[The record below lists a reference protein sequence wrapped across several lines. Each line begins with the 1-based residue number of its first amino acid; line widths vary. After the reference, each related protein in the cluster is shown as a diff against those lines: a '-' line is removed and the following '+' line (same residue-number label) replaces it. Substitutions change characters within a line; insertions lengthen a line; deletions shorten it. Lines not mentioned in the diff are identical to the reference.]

1 MNSEYFWWFLDIYR
15 TTQVANRLH
24 TWNAVPFVAFE
35 SIKQISTRSCPQS
48 VMSACLSVQ
57 NVFDFWPL
65 PGHTYQAHHGEG
77 GVGVGVCQK
86 SVFHARAHFCQDII
100 PWDLFVYAIFCV
112 ASPLPLVAVIFH
124 FDFLYLPPSSLP
136 HLAHSQLF
144 FIVANPEASRLVNCV
159 QRGAAYACVG
169 SLGPQIT
176 SFWIIM
182 ENIKWMSR
190 PFIFI
195 TKLCSLHQI
204 YYTQLEHFARFVRY

>member
-77 GVGVGVCQK
+77 GVGVCQK

-112 ASPLPLVAVIFH
+112 ASPLALVAVIFH

-136 HLAHSQLF
+136 RFGPLSIVFYSCQPRGQSPGQLR
-144 FIVANPEASRLVNCV
+144 PE
-159 QRGAAYACVG
+159 GG
-169 SLGPQIT
+169 SLCVCRQFGA
-176 SFWIIM
+176 S
-182 ENIKWMSR
+182 N
-190 PFIFI
+190 
-195 TKLCSLHQI
+195 H
-204 YYTQLEHFARFVRY
+204 